1 MSMENCDR
9 IVIDLLK
16 KTLSDYIAT
25 GKVDADLI
33 NEAQKSLAFE
43 MDRRKVGNL
52 PCDGI
57 EALYS
62 DVTWLKCDL
71 LGL

>member
-1 MSMENCDR
+1 MRMENCNR
-9 IVIDLLK
+9 TVIELLK
-16 KTLSDYIAT
+16 KTFSDYIAT
-25 GKVDADLI
+25 GKADADLI

-52 PCDGI
+52 PCGEI
-57 EALYS
+57 EALYG
-62 DVTWLKCDL
+62 DVMWLKCDL

>member
-1 MSMENCDR
+1 MSMENCNR
-9 IVIDLLK
+9 TVIELLK
-16 KTLSDYIAT
+16 NTLSDYIAT

-43 MDRRKVGNL
+43 IDKRKVGNL
-52 PCDGI
+52 PCNKI
-57 EALYS
+57 EALYG